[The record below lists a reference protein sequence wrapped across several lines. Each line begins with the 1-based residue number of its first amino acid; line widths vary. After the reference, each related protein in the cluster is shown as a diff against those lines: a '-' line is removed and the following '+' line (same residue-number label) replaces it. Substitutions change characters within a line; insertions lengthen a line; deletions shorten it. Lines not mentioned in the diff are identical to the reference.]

1 MNDFGLSLGIGM
13 AVTLVLVAVILRMK
27 GWI

>member
-1 MNDFGLSLGIGM
+1 MSNFGLGFGIGM
-13 AVTLVLVAVILRMK
+13 AVTLGLFAVILRMK

>member
-1 MNDFGLSLGIGM
+1 MSGFGSGFGIGM
-13 AVTLVLVAVILRMK
+13 AVTLGLLAVILRMK